1 MNRHRNILTWLA
13 LLLAWFPGIARVSG
27 QTSLVPENTGGLAAA
42 VFTLGSVTRD
52 AAGHDWAYLV
62 FQPTDDA
69 LMAGKQLAIYAKPG
83 DADSTSPL
91 AKKSVVLATGDPAAI
106 GPMLDRAHQLGD
118 DLDLLK
124 MRLSVAFTNP
134 APAPLASLADRLS
147 LAIRSAATNPPQ
159 ASILALLG
167 RVHPAVN
174 LVFGRGYAQLISPG
188 KTTFEVR
195 ELDPVSQ
202 QELRVL
208 GRVTVEAGKP
218 VVLAAPSAPVQ
229 VPETTARGNLNAQL
243 RWATPVELRRLSLL
257 VHGYNLWRVP
267 RVAAI
272 AAGFDTTPPSF
283 AQLTSNPATVRV
295 NDLPIV
301 PGRQYFSDAEALN
314 FAADPNTV
322 FVDDDNHWKQA
333 DQPGFKNGDTFYYFA
348 TARDLLGRDGLVSQ
362 GTEVILCDR
371 LPPPAPAYL
380 HVDNEFSKAS
390 DKLQRLR
397 LTWPRSSLPAAGG
410 NSISGYRVYR
420 WADPGEMSARARN
433 PTNNLVAEIDASPAS
448 STYTYLDSGPGAP
461 SGLLNPNQTFWYSV
475 RAVDAG
481 ACGPNL
487 SPNGPVA
494 FGVIRDFTAPRPPSG
509 TVTGT
514 CCPPQIF
521 TEGQTNVPIS
531 NLPLYTDLT
540 RYLLVCHRSNVHIAW
555 AEFFAASSLGTNSL
569 GRYWFLSAGDN
580 VYSPVLPIPTV
591 LTLDRAFGFFCQ
603 VGTDTGLV
611 TTNAFLHGGAVD
623 SQSVGTLGFRATV
636 DCQTGGDCSVHVAQV
651 APGGTNSPICISI
664 SLMTGTRE
672 YRLYRRVDDGPL
684 TLIKQGEA
692 DFDSVKQI
700 VVADQEMP
708 ASSSVVCYFGQLL
721 DEHGNASP
729 LAQLGDCITV
739 AKAPPQ
745 PMLAPLEPFT
755 SGGQP
760 HLRIR
765 WFCPT
770 AGVDRF
776 RVWLSDDANKAP
788 NVLVAELGAN
798 ENPASSTA
806 AVNIDGQSQTLKFD
820 TYLTPQ
826 PGPMFG
832 DGAEFKITPVMPAN
846 HTWTV
851 FVTAVGKGGLQSP
864 PSNVG
869 RVTWNSAAADTGPSV
884 PWPARPLPPSQKS
897 SIFEGFLIASQ
908 LPTNVFDG
916 IGIQVGIVP
925 TDFQVQ
931 VDYKPNDTIDIKT
944 SLPNV
949 LLGSAKLD
957 DIFLRDLSLV
967 PLNNFV
973 VYRIQSPSA
982 TFPTISGD
990 LVQVTPL
997 VSRLRSKPSTL
1008 PALTENIKYI
1018 NASVGDPVTQVVDP
1032 FLKIV
1037 YLSTLGPA
1045 SLVVLDTQPVIQDAA
1060 YTYLIVRLD
1069 DRGEIR
1075 DVIPAGPVEV
1085 K

>member
-1 MNRHRNILTWLA
+1 M
-13 LLLAWFPGIARVSG
+13 LAWYPQSFWVFG
-27 QTSLVPENTGGLAAA
+27 QTSLVPENSGGLASA
-42 VFTLGSVTRD
+42 VFTLGTVTRD
-52 AAGHDWAYLV
+52 ATGNDWAYLV
-62 FQPTDDA
+62 FQPTDDV
-69 LMAGKQLAIYAKPG
+69 LMAGKQLAVYAKPG

-91 AKKSVVLATGDPAAI
+91 VKKSVVLATGDTAAI
-106 GPMLDRAHQLGD
+106 GPMLDRALHLGD
-118 DLDLLK
+118 NLDLLK
-124 MRLSVAFTNP
+124 SRLAVAFTNP
-134 APAPLASLADRLS
+134 APALQASLADRLS
-147 LAIRSAATNPPQ
+147 LAIRSAVTNPPQ
-159 ASILALLG
+159 ASTLALLG

-174 LVFGRGYAQLISPG
+174 LVFGRGYAQLIGSG

-195 ELDPVSQ
+195 ELDPVSN

-218 VVLAAPSAPVQ
+218 VVLAAPSAPAQ

-267 RVAAI
+267 RAAAI
-272 AAGFDTTPPSF
+272 AAGFDVTPPSF
-283 AQLTSNPATVRV
+283 SKLISNPGTVRV

-301 PGRQYFSDAEALN
+301 PGKQYFSDAEALD
-314 FAADPNTV
+314 FAADPNTF
-322 FVDDDNHWKQA
+322 FVDDDNQWKQPN
-333 DQPGFKNGDTFYYFA
+333 QPGFKNGDAFYYFA
-348 TARDLLGRDGLVSQ
+348 TARDLLGRDGLVSP

-371 LPPPAPAYL
+371 LPPPAPAFL
-380 HVDNEFSKAS
+380 HVENEFSKAN

-397 LTWPRSSLPAAGG
+397 LTWPQSSLPTGGG
-410 NSISGYRVYR
+410 NSITGYRIYR
-420 WADPGEMSARARN
+420 WSNPGEMSSLARN
-433 PTNNLVAEIDASPAS
+433 PTNNLVAEVDASPAS
-448 STYTYLDSGPGAP
+448 STYTYLDTGPGAP
-461 SGLLNPNQTFWYSV
+461 SGLANPNQTFWYSV

-481 ACGPNL
+481 ACGPNF
-487 SPNGPVA
+487 SPNGPLA
-494 FGVIRDFTAPRPPSG
+494 FGVIRDFTGPLPPSG
-509 TVTGT
+509 AVTGA
-514 CCPPQIF
+514 CCTPQVYPV
-521 TEGQTNVPIS
+521 GQTNVVIS
-531 NLPLYTDLT
+531 NLPLYADLT
-540 RYLLVCHRSNVHIAW
+540 RYVLVCHRSNVHIAW

-569 GRYWFLSAGDN
+569 GRYWFLASGDTVN
-580 VYSPVLPIPTV
+580 SPVLPIPTA
-591 LTLDRAFGFFCQ
+591 LTLDRSFGFFCQ
-603 VGTDTGLV
+603 VGSDTGLV
-611 TTNAFLHGGAVD
+611 TTNAFFHGRAVD
-623 SQSVGTLGFRATV
+623 SQSLGSIGFLAAA
-636 DCQTGGDCSVHVAQV
+636 DCQTIGDCAVHLGQMT
-651 APGGTNSPICISI
+651 PGGTNSPIGISI
-664 SLMTGTRE
+664 SLTTGTRE

-692 DFDSVKQI
+692 NFDSVKQI
-700 VVADQEMP
+700 DFSDQELP

-729 LAQLGDCITV
+729 LAQLGDCITI

-788 NVLVAELGAN
+788 NVLVAELGGN
-798 ENPASSTA
+798 ENAALSSASVT
-806 AVNIDGQSQTLKFD
+806 VDGTTQTLNFA
-820 TYLTPQ
+820 TYLSPQ

-832 DGAEFKITPVMPAN
+832 DGVEFKITPVMPAN

-851 FVTAVGKGGLQSP
+851 FITAVGKGGLQSS

-869 RVTWNSAAADTGPSV
+869 RVTWNSAAADNGPAV
-884 PWPARPLPPSQKS
+884 PWPARPLPPNQKP

-931 VDYKPNDTIDIKT
+931 LDYQPTKTDHFLQVVPNY
-944 SLPNV
+944 
-949 LLGSAKLD
+949 LLGTAKLD
-957 DIFLRDLSLV
+957 NIFLRDLSSV

-973 VYRIQSPSA
+973 VYRVQSPSP
-982 TFPTISGD
+982 TFPTVSGD

-997 VSRLRSKPSTL
+997 VSRLRSKPTTLGTL
-1008 PALTENIKYI
+1008 PVSFKYV
-1018 NASVGDPVTQVVDP
+1018 NASAGDPAIQIVDP

-1037 YLSTLGPA
+1037 YPTTVGPA
-1045 SLVVLDTQPVIQDAA
+1045 SLVVLDTQPIILGAA

-1069 DRGEIR
+1069 SRGEIL